1 MPLPFKEWCDF
12 LDLLLALDSAVHDD
26 DDAAVSLL
34 NLMWAGFLGR
44 KDEGTLVSTCGQ
56 RGLGVSAALFRSMFL
71 PRVSGALVRSEAR
84 VSNLL

>member
-1 MPLPFKEWCDF
+1 M
-12 LDLLLALDSAVHDD
+12 HDD

-56 RGLGVSAALFRSMFL
+56 RGLWGFGSVVPQHVSSTGLRSIGKK
-71 PRVSGALVRSEAR
+71 RGKGK
-84 VSNLL
+84 